1 MCDWFNEWSR
11 EDRRGARGG
20 MEAKRE
26 EGREYKRGVSDF
38 CGAWI
43 STDKEGEGGWRKS
56 PHSEAEFSRRHLQH
70 EPQRK
75 EGEKV
80 EMCARVDICVRACV
94 FVFGKK
100 NRAKDSDRETEGE
113 SSTYREGNSPLDGNG
128 VFCNYLPEDRY
139 RDFSPLFR
147 CFLLLFFWLRVSGA
161 QSFLLISIVMLD
173 KRVGL

>member
-1 MCDWFNEWSR
+1 MPEGEWKQK
-11 EDRRGARGG
+11 EKKVENIKG
-20 MEAKRE
+20 
-26 EGREYKRGVSDF
+26 GVSDF

-100 NRAKDSDRETEGE
+100 KNRAKDSDRETEGE
-113 SSTYREGNSPLDGNG
+113 SSTYREGN
-128 VFCNYLPEDRY
+128 
-139 RDFSPLFR
+139 
-147 CFLLLFFWLRVSGA
+147 
-161 QSFLLISIVMLD
+161 
-173 KRVGL
+173 